1 MQCLIVNG
9 TSFHGVGTGAGDGE
23 RRLGYL
29 CRGPRGSAPI
39 LAEKFN
45 LKWNQ
50 RIENGEAHAYALRKA
65 GLKV

>member
-1 MQCLIVNG
+1 M
-9 TSFHGVGTGAGDGE
+9 GTGAGDGE